1 MEASYMRTALLFGL
15 MSIAALGVSVLV
27 FRSEARDT
35 VATTD
40 MGFLMGP
47 AAQGLLEHH
56 KLGFPDPKFGWWT
69 YAGRMPVIPVSAAL
83 VSLISRR
90 FGFYFFLKNLVCWSC
105 WIMGLLRLR
114 RHYSIPDKWVLLTA
128 AVVLLVPYNTNIAS
142 HAEIEE
148 GYLVAMLGLLYALL
162 LTACKT
168 FDFFKIG
175 ALIALIY
182 LTKSSMVLICLAS
195 VMWVAAV
202 ERKSFVRATL
212 PAVALGVAVL
222 AWGGYVFAMTGMF
235 AIGANESSWNG
246 WNYYKGNNPYVL
258 AMYPR
263 VPLDT
268 LDDNDLLIPP
278 GTMLNE
284 WQLSKAQFEAGR
296 RFVNH
301 HPGAVLQLD
310 LRKLYVICCDL
321 RESPERVQGRT
332 RPLVAAS
339 NLMNHLVM
347 AGSIVLMGRRA
358 WKRSMGR
365 AEMLS
370 IVLIAAYFPPY
381 FAGWVYMR
389 HLVPIYSLMSM
400 VLAIMLTKSQSLQR
414 NLTVTNGTWE
424 APNAVS

>member
-1 MEASYMRTALLFGL
+1 
-15 MSIAALGVSVLV
+15 
-27 FRSEARDT
+27 
-35 VATTD
+35 
-40 MGFLMGP
+40 
-47 AAQGLLEHH
+47 
-56 KLGFPDPKFGWWT
+56 
-69 YAGRMPVIPVSAAL
+69 
-83 VSLISRR
+83 
-90 FGFYFFLKNLVCWSC
+90 
-105 WIMGLLRLR
+105 LR

-128 AVVLLVPYNTNIAS
+128 AVVLLVPYNANIAS

-162 LTACKT
+162 LTAGKT

-212 PAVALGVAVL
+212 PAIGLGVAVL

-301 HPGAVLQLD
+301 YPSAVLQLD

-389 HLVPIYSLMSM
+389 HLVPIYCLMSM
-400 VLAIMLTKSQSLQR
+400 VLGIMLTKSQSVQR
-414 NLTVTNGTWE
+414 NLTVANGTRE
-424 APNAVS
+424 VPNAVS